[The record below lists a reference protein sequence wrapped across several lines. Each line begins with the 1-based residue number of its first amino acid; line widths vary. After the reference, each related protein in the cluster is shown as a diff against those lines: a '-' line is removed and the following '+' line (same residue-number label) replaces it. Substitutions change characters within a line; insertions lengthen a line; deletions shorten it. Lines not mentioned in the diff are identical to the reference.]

1 MKRAL
6 SLIADALLVVL
17 AQILMLPVWA
27 YYALAEGVDIHS
39 RAYRAALLWDLA
51 VGALAG
57 ADEGE
62 TFSTYMA
69 RLRATHRSAC
79 LFCWLVGIAWHGH
92 CDDAAGVKFRLIKE

>member
-6 SLIADALLVVL
+6 SLVADALLVVL

-69 RLRATHRSAC
+69 RLRPARLPC
-79 LFCWLVGIAWHGH
+79 LFCALVAIAWPGH
-92 CDDAAGVKFRLIKE
+92 CDQAAGVKFILRKE